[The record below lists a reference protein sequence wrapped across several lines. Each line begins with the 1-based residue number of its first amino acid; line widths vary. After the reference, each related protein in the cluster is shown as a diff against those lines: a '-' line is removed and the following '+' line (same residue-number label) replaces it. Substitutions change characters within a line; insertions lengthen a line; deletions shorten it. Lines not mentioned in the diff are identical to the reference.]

1 MIMVSSLFRSAC
13 AYVCSW
19 DWWRKKKTREGFLR
33 FFFSP
38 SSTLNFFFENNS
50 IAMKCKKEKER
61 EKNVVG
67 SVEKIFVVIALMTSE
82 KRNCLE
88 AFFLLFL
95 HWRIKNVIVHLFTL
109 KTFWSVSLLFF
120 PCGLRRFFSYNRDRQ
135 RETSTKKVKCRR
147 AKKGEGERKR
157 KKRSDMN

>member
-1 MIMVSSLFRSAC
+1 LLLRLV
-13 AYVCSW
+13 
-19 DWWRKKKTREGFLR
+19 KKKKRREKGFYV

-50 IAMKCKKEKER
+50 IAMECKKEKER

-95 HWRIKNVIVHLFTL
+95 H
-109 KTFWSVSLLFF
+109 
-120 PCGLRRFFSYNRDRQ
+120 
-135 RETSTKKVKCRR
+135 
-147 AKKGEGERKR
+147 
-157 KKRSDMN
+157 